1 MGHLV
6 IVYWRDIPAQV
17 IAETGRGRKRQSA
30 KVELP
35 ERFAVAIDRAA
46 MRGGARD
53 TEAFLAAWRRAAPV
67 ACGDDLAAEAAQ
79 LAARLDASY
88 DSERLRALVSTG
100 GSEC

>member
-1 MGHLV
+1 MAHLV

-53 TEAFLAAWRRAAPV
+53 TEAYLAAWHRAAPV
-67 ACGDDLAAEAAQ
+67 ACSDDLAAEAAQ

-88 DSERLRALVSTG
+88 DSERLRALVATG